1 MSFFSEHKND
11 LLQLVIII
19 LISVVM
25 YFMVFLVSYKSYLTA
40 NWPDYRCNPMFMPLA
55 GMLNIPDNT
64 SDTGFLTVSKNIHN
78 CLGLK
83 MSEKMG
89 EHLKPAHNGLAL
101 LGGGLGDMSS
111 AFSGMSGMFGGLKSE
126 LVSFGGGIM
135 SKIDTAKSLMS
146 YYIIK
151 FNELLKKIFAVFMT
165 LIYVMKASEST
176 LMGLVEGPIGQGIDD
191 FVCFIGQTKIILNNG
206 VEKCIKDIQNGDI
219 LEGDNR
225 VIGIIESIAPKI
237 LYKYNDIIVSG
248 SHLVYENSKWIK
260 VEESDNKDVI
270 INHGYSRVYNL
281 VTENNMININNTL
294 FRDYSECSNSVI
306 NNHIR
311 EYIIKEINNDLNN
324 NLENNNLENNNLE
337 NNNLENIESN
347 IRDNHKTDLHNY
359 DNNDYYS
366 MGYISNSL
374 IELCNGRHIE
384 IKDINVG
391 DNIKYAGNVLSK
403 IEYDLSDVDVINN
416 LYDIRGVIM
425 SGNNIIKRNSKW
437 DYASNLGSKVEYS
450 KLEDICKEN
459 NMNIKDFS
467 LYSLSTESGHVYVS
481 NNNVDNKILS
491 VDINETYKID
501 VNANVEE
508 LIQNYLNGKLSD

>member
-1 MSFFSEHKND
+1 
-11 LLQLVIII
+11 
-19 LISVVM
+19 
-25 YFMVFLVSYKSYLTA
+25 
-40 NWPDYRCNPMFMPLA
+40 MPLA

-64 SDTGFLTVSKNIHN
+64 SDSGFLTVSINFTN
-78 CLGLK
+78 CLGLHMSNK
-83 MSEKMG
+83 MD
-89 EHLKPAHNGLAL
+89 EHLGPAHSGLNL
-101 LGGGLGDMSS
+101 LSGGLGDMSS
-111 AFSGMSGMFGGLKSE
+111 AFSGMSGMFDGLKGD
-126 LVSFGGGIM
+126 VISFGGGII
-135 SKIDTAKSLMS
+135 SKINTAKSLMS

-151 FNELLKKIFAVFMT
+151 FKELLKKVFAVFMT
-165 LIYVMKASEST
+165 LIYVMKTTEST

-191 FVCFIGQTKIILNNG
+191 FMCFAGSTKIKLNNG
-206 VEKCIKDIQNGDI
+206 DIECIKYLQIGDV
-219 LEGDNR
+219 LENDNKIMG
-225 VIGIIESIAPKI
+225 VIKSVAPKV
-237 LYKYNDIIVSG
+237 LYKYDDVIVSG
-248 SHLVYENSKWIK
+248 SHLVYENYNWIK
-260 VEESDNKDVI
+260 VEDSVNKI
-270 INHGYSRVYNL
+270 AINNHEYSMVYNL
-281 VTENNMININNTL
+281 VTHNNQIKINNTL

-311 EYIIKEINNDLNN
+311 EYILNKINDD
-324 NLENNNLENNNLE
+324 LENNNLE

-403 IEYDLSDVDVINN
+403 IEYDLSDAHVINN

-437 DYASNLGSKVEYS
+437 DFACNLGSKVEYS

-467 LYSLSTESGHVYVS
+467 LYSVSTESGHVYVS
-481 NNNVDNKILS
+481 KNNYDNKILS

-501 VNANVEE
+501 VNATVEE
-508 LIQNYLNGKLSD
+508 LIHNYLNGKLSG